1 MDQQKPGIQW
11 KFTDASGEFR
21 LDHPERT
28 NYLYFPLVSENGMIS
43 AITPLLHGD
52 LKTGQNSFLLA
63 PVTAEDLHNSRSARN
78 FWIYIEGYGAWS
90 AGGNSPRQMMM
101 NFSDTP
107 EPVTLDAGPL
117 WHKITRAN
125 RELGITAEITNFIP
139 ATADTVELMR
149 VRLTNTGSVPVR
161 FTPTAAIPIYGR
173 SAANI
178 RDHRHVTSLLH
189 RIRTTPSGV
198 VVKPTFCFDER
209 GHILNRT
216 SYGVLGVTGNGV
228 KPIGFF
234 PVVESFIGAGG
245 SFEWPEAV
253 VRNRADFC
261 RAGEEFAGWEAVGA
275 IRFRD
280 EIMEPGAS
288 RSFIL
293 ILAISEAETETS
305 LEYLV
310 EKYGTDEAFER
321 SLRENKA
328 FWGRKLDS
336 LIFTGSNSDYSS
348 WLRWVGIQ
356 PILRRICGCSFLPYH
371 DYGRGGRGW
380 RDLWQDCLALLLQDP
395 APVRELLLWNYAG
408 VRIDGSNATIIGSRP
423 GEFIADRNNIS
434 RVWMD
439 HGAWP
444 YFTTQLYLDQSGDLR
459 FLLEE
464 QTYFKDAQINRSLDW
479 DGEWD
484 PGQGNCLRA
493 QDGTVYR
500 GSILE
505 HILVELL
512 VPFFHVGSHNR
523 IRLENADWNDA
534 LDMAAERG
542 ESVAFTAFFGNNL
555 LELGRLL
562 NDFETRTGIA
572 TVELAQELTP
582 LLDTITGPIDYCSI
596 DAKKRLLQTFF
607 DSCRHRVSG
616 RKVKVAVPQLA
627 ADLAAK
633 GRWIA
638 ENIRT
643 GEWVTSSEGYGWF
656 NGYYD
661 NDGERV
667 EGEFPDGVRITLT
680 GQVFTLV
687 GETATPEQAAMV
699 VRTVERY
706 LKDRNL
712 GGYRLNSDFGGI
724 RTNLGRGFAFAYGHK
739 ENGAIFSHMAVMY
752 AYALYRRGFVRE
764 GHETLRSLYDLS
776 RDFKSSG
783 IYPGLPEYFDP
794 RGRGMYPYLTGS
806 ASWYLLTLLTEAYG
820 IKGRRGDLVLEPKLL
835 AEEFDSSGHTAVNTS
850 FAGHRLR
857 VVYHNPNRLDFGA
870 YRMTGLTLNG
880 RPFSCRNTGNTAF
893 VPREVLES
901 NDDGNLL
908 LLVELG
914 PSVNR

>member
-1 MDQQKPGIQW
+1 MEQ
-11 KFTDASGEFR
+11 
-21 LDHPERT
+21 PERT
-28 NYLYFPLVSENGMIS
+28 NYLYFPLANDSGMIS
-43 AITPLLHGD
+43 AVTPLLHGD

-78 FWIYIEGYGAWS
+78 FWIFIEEYGAWS
-90 AGGNSPRQMMM
+90 VGGNSPRQMML

-107 EPVTLDAGPL
+107 EAVTLEAGLL
-117 WHKITRAN
+117 WHKITRTN
-125 RELGITAEITNFIP
+125 PELGITAEITNFVP

-149 VRLTNTGSVPVR
+149 VRITNTGSAPVR

-173 SAANI
+173 SATNI

-209 GHILNRT
+209 GHLLNRT
-216 SYGVLGVTGNGV
+216 NYGVFGVTGTGG
-228 KPIGFF
+228 KPVGFF
-234 PVVESFIGAGG
+234 PKVESFIGAGG

-253 VRNRADFC
+253 VRNRVDFC

-275 IRFRD
+275 IRFR
-280 EIMEPGAS
+280 EESLEPGAS
-288 RSFIL
+288 CSYIMVMT
-293 ILAISEAETETS
+293 ISEAETD
-305 LEYLV
+305 LEYFV
-310 EKYGTDEAFER
+310 EKFGTDEAFEQY
-321 SLRENKA
+321 LRENKA
-328 FWGRKLDS
+328 FWDRKLSS
-336 LIFTGSNSDYSS
+336 LVFNSGDSDYSN

-395 APVRELLLWNYAG
+395 EPVRELLLGNYAG
-408 VRIDGSNATIIGSRP
+408 VRIDGSNATIIGNRP
-423 GEFIADRNNIS
+423 GEFSADRNNIS

-444 YFTTQLYLDQSGDLR
+444 YFTTQLYLDQSGDLG

-464 QTYFKDAQINRSLDW
+464 QTYFKDAQINRSLDR
-479 DGEWD
+479 DGDWD
-484 PGQGNCLRA
+484 PGQGNCLRTR
-493 QDGTVYR
+493 DGAVYR

-512 VPFFHVGSHNR
+512 VPFFNVGSHNQ

-555 LELGRLL
+555 SDLGRLL
-562 NDFETRTGIA
+562 NDFEIRTGID
-572 TVELAQELTP
+572 TVELAEELLP

-596 DAKKRLLQTFF
+596 EAKRHLLQTFF
-607 DSCRHRVSG
+607 DSCRHRLSG
-616 RKVKVAVPQLA
+616 RKVKVAVAQLA

-638 ENIRT
+638 GNIRT
-643 GEWVTSSEGYGWF
+643 GEWVTSSEGLNWF

-680 GQVFTLV
+680 GQVFTV
-687 GETATPEQAAMV
+687 MGETATSEQAAMV
-699 VRTVERY
+699 VRTVEHY

-724 RTNLGRGFAFAYGHK
+724 RTNLGRGFGFAYGHK
-739 ENGAIFSHMAVMY
+739 ENGAIFSHMVVMY

-764 GHETLRSLYDLS
+764 GHQVLRSLYDLS
-776 RDFKSSG
+776 HDFENSG
-783 IYPGLPEYFDP
+783 IYPGVPEYFDP
-794 RGRGMYPYLTGS
+794 QGRGMYPYLTGS
-806 ASWYLLTLLTEAYG
+806 ASWYLLTLLTEVYG
-820 IKGRRGDLVLEPKLL
+820 IKGQRGDLVLEPKLL
-835 AEEFDSSGHTAVNTS
+835 SEEFDASGKISVDTC

-857 VVYHNPNRLDFGA
+857 VVYQNPGRLDCGS
-870 YRMTGLTLNG
+870 YRMLSLRLNG
-880 RPFSCRNTGNTAF
+880 QPVSCHNTGNMARIA
-893 VPREVLES
+893 REVLVKQ
-901 NDDGNLL
+901 NDKGDLL

-914 PSVNR
+914 PAVNQKI